1 MTVIDKYY
9 ATIDAGKLDEAVAML
24 APDVEFAMIL
34 PTGENRGSG
43 RDEMLEYLR
52 NRPPVNRKHVVTRL
66 ASDRDL
72 EFAQG
77 SVTEEDVRTTG
88 FFVGAMH
95 IGADGLVDRYQVSFS
110 PDFALLVEGDNR

>member
-1 MTVIDKYY
+1 MTVIDNYY
-9 ATIDAGKLDEAVAML
+9 ATIDAGRLDEAVAML

-43 RDEMLEYLR
+43 RDKMLEYLR
-52 NRPPVNRKHVVTRL
+52 NRPPVNRKHVLARL
-66 ASDRDL
+66 AADQDL

-77 SVTEEDVRTTG
+77 SVTEDDVRTTG

-95 IGADGLVDRYQVSFS
+95 IGYDGLVDRYQVSFS
-110 PDFALLVEGDNR
+110 PDFALLPEGVNR